1 MRPKAG
7 EVTEWMV
14 PFAELEHG
22 AFSGEDPNGKLD
34 VDRVARILVGVNQAG
49 ERSVFEIL
57 SMEAVTA
64 K

>member
-1 MRPKAG
+1 
-7 EVTEWMV
+7 MV

-34 VDRVARILVGVNQAG
+34 LDRVARILVGVNQAG
-49 ERSVFEIL
+49 DKSVFEIL
-57 SMEAVTA
+57 SMEAVAA